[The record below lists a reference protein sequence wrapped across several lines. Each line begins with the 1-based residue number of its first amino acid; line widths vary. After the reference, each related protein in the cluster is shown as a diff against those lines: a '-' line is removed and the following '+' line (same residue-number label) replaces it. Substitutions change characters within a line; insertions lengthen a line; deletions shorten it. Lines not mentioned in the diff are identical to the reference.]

1 VVIPAH
7 RCCGLPQLSEGFP
20 EDAKKNMIYNLSI
33 WKKYVASG
41 YDILVTSSPCSLTIK
56 QDYPAWI
63 GPDAD
68 FLKGHVFEVTE
79 YLLLLY
85 EQGKI
90 QLPVIPL
97 KKRVA
102 YHISCHLKAQ
112 NIGMPALELLRRIP
126 GSKIEVIDRGCC
138 GAAGCM
144 GYTEDTF
151 DLSMEIGSPMLE
163 GIRESFP
170 DIVVSDCPKCNLQI
184 RQGTGLDSIHPIELL
199 ANCYVALDPVPLN
212 SWPVTATI
220 YNK

>member
-1 VVIPAH
+1 
-7 RCCGLPQLSEGFP
+7 
-20 EDAKKNMIYNLSI
+20 
-33 WKKYVASG
+33 
-41 YDILVTSSPCSLTIK
+41 
-56 QDYPAWI
+56 
-63 GPDAD
+63 
-68 FLKGHVFEVTE
+68 
-79 YLLLLY
+79 
-85 EQGKI
+85 
-90 QLPVIPL
+90 
-97 KKRVA
+97 
-102 YHISCHLKAQ
+102 
-112 NIGMPALELLRRIP
+112 LELLRRIP